1 MISLMEATAS
11 RSMMHS
17 VQLILPK
24 GESTSK
30 EKVMRNQTT
39 KIAHVVK
46 LYGHCLRDLEI
57 ACWEFREPA
66 ALAIRELRNLRRLS
80 IRLDHPHT
88 RYGGLQPSFWDE
100 AEGSTV
106 WNLLAG
112 GKGKGGE
119 EAPLGRL
126 RVLELER
133 AGVTDYQ
140 FGKILEGN
148 LGLREVRLRKCLGL
162 TDKAFKI
169 LAESAVG
176 AELETFH
183 FTRSE
188 VAKIDGRVLVWVGKM
203 KDLQVRVVNFIYCDS
218 CSYSKVL
225 KALADHYLCEVA
237 EFAWVLQHRLR
248 ASEENE

>member
-11 RSMMHS
+11 RSVLHS

-30 EKVMRNQTT
+30 EKVMQNQNA
-39 KIAHVVK
+39 KIAHVVR

-66 ALAIRELRNLRRLS
+66 AVAIRELRNLRRLS

-119 EAPLGRL
+119 EEALGRL

-148 LGLREVRLRKCLGL
+148 KGLKEVRLRKCLGL

-176 AELETFH
+176 RGLETFH
-183 FTRSE
+183 FTKSAAAR
-188 VAKIDGRVLVWVGKM
+188 IDERVLAWIGKM
-203 KDLQVRVVNFIYCDS
+203 KSLKVRVVNPSCCDS
-218 CSYSKVL
+218 
-225 KALADHYLCEVA
+225 
-237 EFAWVLQHRLR
+237 
-248 ASEENE
+248 

>member
-1 MISLMEATAS
+1 MQKQNA
-11 RSMMHS
+11 
-17 VQLILPK
+17 
-24 GESTSK
+24 
-30 EKVMRNQTT
+30 
-39 KIAHVVK
+39 KIAHVVR

-57 ACWEFREPA
+57 ACWELREPA
-66 ALAIRELRNLRRLS
+66 AMAIRELRNLRRLS

-88 RYGGLQPSFWDE
+88 RYSGLQSSFWDE

-119 EAPLGRL
+119 EALGRL

-148 LGLREVRLRKCLGL
+148 KGLKEVRLRKCLGL
-162 TDKAFKI
+162 TDKAFKT

-176 AELETFH
+176 RELETFH

-188 VAKIDGRVLVWVGKM
+188 AARIDDRVLVWVGKM
-203 KDLQVRVVNFIYCDS
+203 KGLKVRVVNLSCCD
-218 CSYSKVL
+218 L
-225 KALADHYLCEVA
+225 
-237 EFAWVLQHRLR
+237 
-248 ASEENE
+248 